1 MQLSCQAAGIACAP
15 ATCLRCS
22 SAMQMPTARM
32 RTTLHMPSVI
42 AACLQTWLWLEGW
55 RWCFFSAGFI
65 PIYYISEA
73 FVHVAELLVEKQ
85 LFTVQQ
91 ALYFAVSIHV
101 SSNMGCTPS
110 HAADNVAV
118 GLC

>member
-1 MQLSCQAAGIACAP
+1 
-15 ATCLRCS
+15 
-22 SAMQMPTARM
+22 
-32 RTTLHMPSVI
+32 MPSRI

-110 HAADNVAV
+110 QAADAV
-118 GLC
+118 RCWQPPLSSSGTCLSH

>member
-1 MQLSCQAAGIACAP
+1 M
-15 ATCLRCS
+15 
-22 SAMQMPTARM
+22 
-32 RTTLHMPSVI
+32 HKPSVST
-42 AACLQTWLWLEGW
+42 ACLQTWLWLEGW

-101 SSNMGCTPS
+101 RQQHELHTISCSRRCTLGHCSSGTCPP
-110 HAADNVAV
+110 HFADSAFS
-118 GLC
+118 

>member
-1 MQLSCQAAGIACAP
+1 
-15 ATCLRCS
+15 
-22 SAMQMPTARM
+22 MPPVST
-32 RTTLHMPSVI
+32 
-42 AACLQTWLWLEGW
+42 ACLQTWLWLEGW

-101 SSNMGCTPS
+101 SRNTGCTFSRSRRCALLSTCAEQLRDTPS
-110 HAADNVAV
+110 S
-118 GLC
+118 LCMLCSWFALSRWRLRTLGCL

>member
-1 MQLSCQAAGIACAP
+1 
-15 ATCLRCS
+15 
-22 SAMQMPTARM
+22 M